1 MSRSIIV
8 NTGHGI
14 GIRVHIP
21 IMKLQSHAMPIRAQ
35 AKKLKQ
41 KNRER
46 ITALNVCPSIGASDI
61 FAVLEMEDKAVQ
73 W

>member
-1 MSRSIIV
+1 
-8 NTGHGI
+8 
-14 GIRVHIP
+14 
-21 IMKLQSHAMPIRAQ
+21 MPIRAQ

-41 KNRER
+41 QKKKNRER

-61 FAVLEMEDKAVQ
+61 FAVLEMEDKAMQ

>member
-1 MSRSIIV
+1 
-8 NTGHGI
+8 
-14 GIRVHIP
+14 
-21 IMKLQSHAMPIRAQ
+21 MPIRAQ
-35 AKKLKQ
+35 AKNLKK

>member
-1 MSRSIIV
+1 
-8 NTGHGI
+8 
-14 GIRVHIP
+14 
-21 IMKLQSHAMPIRAQ
+21 MPIRAQ

-41 KNRER
+41 KKKNRER
-46 ITALNVCPSIGASDI
+46 ITALSVCPSIGGSDI